1 MIHVTMDKKL
11 RRRMEMDLKVCME
24 SKDCPHTITFYG
36 ALFGE
41 VCIHVIYSCAIFSCN
56 QNVGTVVLP
65 NRGTLPLLVALVV
78 ENVGTGTVVLPN
90 RGTTV

>member
-1 MIHVTMDKKL
+1 MIRVTMDKKL

-41 VCIHVIYSCAIFSCN
+41 VRKCVSWY
-56 QNVGTVVLP
+56 
-65 NRGTLPLLVALVV
+65 TLLLL
-78 ENVGTGTVVLPN
+78 GLIDDDY
-90 RGTTV
+90 

>member
-24 SKDCPHTITFYG
+24 SKDCPNTITFYG

-41 VCIHVIYSCAIFSCN
+41 VPMCIQCACK
-56 QNVGTVVLP
+56 
-65 NRGTLPLLVALVV
+65 
-78 ENVGTGTVVLPN
+78 
-90 RGTTV
+90 

>member
-41 VCIHVIYSCAIFSCN
+41 VHTIHTHSI
-56 QNVGTVVLP
+56 NVESF
-65 NRGTLPLLVALVV
+65 PLID
-78 ENVGTGTVVLPN
+78 
-90 RGTTV
+90 R

>member
-1 MIHVTMDKKL
+1 MYIHTCTFLQMIHVTMDKKL

-41 VCIHVIYSCAIFSCN
+41 VQHFYYEQF
-56 QNVGTVVLP
+56 LP
-65 NRGTLPLLVALVV
+65 I
-78 ENVGTGTVVLPN
+78 
-90 RGTTV
+90 

>member
-24 SKDCPHTITFYG
+24 SKDCPNTITFYG

-41 VCIHVIYSCAIFSCN
+41 VPIQCVCKYYKHF
-56 QNVGTVVLP
+56 LP
-65 NRGTLPLLVALVV
+65 I
-78 ENVGTGTVVLPN
+78 
-90 RGTTV
+90 

>member
-1 MIHVTMDKKL
+1 MIRVTMDKKL

-41 VCIHVIYSCAIFSCN
+41 VYIHVH
-56 QNVGTVVLP
+56 VHV
-65 NRGTLPLLVALVV
+65 
-78 ENVGTGTVVLPN
+78 
-90 RGTTV
+90 

>member
-41 VCIHVIYSCAIFSCN
+41 VRMHS
-56 QNVGTVVLP
+56 TVADPGGGSRGLFEPPFLP
-65 NRGTLPLLVALVV
+65 RFYADVD
-78 ENVGTGTVVLPN
+78 
-90 RGTTV
+90 